1 MENNNAVA
9 VADNN
14 VSPYEKWNKQQIET
28 IKKTVAVNATDEEL
42 DMFLSLCSAYD
53 LNPFL
58 KELWCIKMGGRAIIT
73 TSRDGYLKIANRNP
87 NYEGMTSD
95 VVRAGDK
102 FMKQGAEI
110 SHAYS
115 ANRGQIIGA
124 YAIVYRSDRKIPTYF
139 FAPFDEYYK
148 PGKNGSPSTWDIYPS
163 AMIIKVAE
171 SMALKRAF
179 SISGL
184 VTEEEIGTGQEQKAQ
199 QPQATAAPQN
209 PPMNP
214 PMTEAQKNE
223 RKIQL
228 KQLYHRYLA
237 VCDNQKD
244 HAFNAMKKITGKDK
258 SEDYTPEDIKALF
271 EDVIEREYQK
281 MDEEV
286 AAQAQDAE
294 AIDVQAEE
302 MIENAPTE
310 TIPD

>member
-1 MENNNAVA
+1 MDNKIAVT
-9 VADNN
+9 DND
-14 VSPYEKWNKQQIET
+14 VSPYEKWDKQQIET

-42 DMFLSLCSAYD
+42 NMFLSLCATYSLD
-53 LNPFL
+53 PFA
-58 KELWCIKMGGRAIIT
+58 KEIWCIKMGGKAIIT
-73 TSRDGYLKIANRNP
+73 TSRDGYLKIANRDP

-102 FMKQGAEI
+102 FMKQGGEI
-110 SHAYS
+110 NHAYS

-124 YAIVYRSDRKIPTYF
+124 YALVYRTDRKVPAYF
-139 FAPFDEYYK
+139 FAPFDEYCK
-148 PGKNGSPSTWDIYPS
+148 KDNATWRQYPS

-199 QPQATAAPQN
+199 QPQEAPARTN
-209 PPMNP
+209 SPMNP

-237 VCDNQKD
+237 VCDNQQN
-244 HAFNAMKKITGKDK
+244 HAFNAMKKITGKD
-258 SEDYTPEDIKALF
+258 SSDDYTPEDIKALF
-271 EDVIEREYQK
+271 KDVIEREYQK

-286 AAQAQDAE
+286 AAQAQAQDAE

-302 MIENAPTE
+302 MMENAPAE

>member
-1 MENNNAVA
+1 MENKIA
-9 VADNN
+9 VADNTPN
-14 VSPYEKWNKQQIET
+14 GKWTPQQIET
-28 IKKTVAVNATDEEL
+28 IKNTVAEKATDDEL
-42 DMFLSLCSAYD
+42 NMFLSLCSTYD

-58 KELWCIKMGGRAIIT
+58 KEVWCIKMGGRAIIT
-73 TSRDGYLKIANRNP
+73 TSRDGSLKIANRNP
-87 NYEGMTSD
+87 KYDGMVSD

-102 FMKQGAEI
+102 FLRQGTEI
-110 SHAYS
+110 NHAYS

-124 YAIVYRSDRKIPTYF
+124 YALVYRTDRKVPAYF
-139 FAPFDEYYK
+139 FAPFDEYCK
-148 PGKNGSPSTWDIYPS
+148 KDNATWRQYPS

-199 QPQATAAPQN
+199 QPQETPARTN
-209 PPMNP
+209 S
-214 PMTEAQKNE
+214 QKNE

-237 VCDNQKD
+237 VCDNQQN
-244 HAFNAMKKITGKDK
+244 HAFNAMKKITGKD
-258 SEDYTPEDIKALF
+258 SSDDYTPEDIKALF
-271 EDVIEREYQK
+271 KDVIEREYQK

-286 AAQAQDAE
+286 AAQAQAQDAE

-302 MIENAPTE
+302 MIENAPAE